1 MFYPLLISVELH
13 ATLKTPKYILE
24 LLIDEKIT
32 ELNEKELLKE
42 VRSLCGEYAGR
53 IFPYIYKIYRLANF
67 LVFDILQKNRLFFK
81 NLVHNFLRCTN
92 IFTAT

>member
-1 MFYPLLISVELH
+1 MQELH

-42 VRSLCGEYAGR
+42 VR
-53 IFPYIYKIYRLANF
+53 IFF
-67 LVFDILQKNRLFFK
+67 LILIL
-81 NLVHNFLRCTN
+81 
-92 IFTAT
+92 

>member
-1 MFYPLLISVELH
+1 MQELH

-53 IFPYIYKIYRLANF
+53 NF
-67 LVFDILQKNRLFFK
+67 LPPLTQRSFHRAYDGFISSLLIATNIWKNRVYFFS
-81 NLVHNFLRCTN
+81 
-92 IFTAT
+92 